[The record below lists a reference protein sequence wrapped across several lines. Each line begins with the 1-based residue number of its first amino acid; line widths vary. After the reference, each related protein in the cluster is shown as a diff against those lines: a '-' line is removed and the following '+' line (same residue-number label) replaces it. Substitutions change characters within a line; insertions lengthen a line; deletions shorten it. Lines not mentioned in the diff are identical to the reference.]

1 MRVGDLFREWDDDN
15 NGKVSKDEFTR
26 GLKELG
32 FEASDET
39 IHEVFDT
46 WDPDGSGVLELREVE
61 KQLRRGSSIV
71 LDAKLQ
77 AGGAGAIETQRGG
90 KHALRKE
97 KKDAFARDAKLMQG
111 VDIDETSDK
120 SVAEQVWLP
129 AASVSRS
136 RSCVTSSPARHVH
149 VT

>member
-15 NGKVSKDEFTR
+15 NGKVSKEEFTR

-32 FEASDET
+32 FEAGDEA

-71 LDAKLQ
+71 LDSKLQ
-77 AGGAGAIETQRGG
+77 AGAMGEIELERGN
-90 KHALRKE
+90 KAALRKE
-97 KKDAFARDAKLMQG
+97 KRDPFARDAKLMQG
-111 VDIDETSDK
+111 VDIDEDSDLT
-120 SVAEQVWLP
+120 VAEQ
-129 AASVSRS
+129 A
-136 RSCVTSSPARHVH
+136 
-149 VT
+149 

>member
-32 FEASDET
+32 FEASDST

-77 AGGAGAIETQRGG
+77 AGGAGAIELGRGN
-90 KHALRKE
+90 KAALRKGRV
-97 KKDAFARDAKLMQG
+97 DRSNSMLLQVIHCTFAALQ
-111 VDIDETSDK
+111 E
-120 SVAEQVWLP
+120 
-129 AASVSRS
+129 
-136 RSCVTSSPARHVH
+136 
-149 VT
+149 